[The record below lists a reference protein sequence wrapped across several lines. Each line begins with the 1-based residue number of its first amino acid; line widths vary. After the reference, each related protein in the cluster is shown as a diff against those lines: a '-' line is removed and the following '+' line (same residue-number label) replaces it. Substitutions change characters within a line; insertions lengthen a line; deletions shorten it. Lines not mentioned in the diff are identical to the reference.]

1 VSCVIAVLPSINVEQ
16 RKVSAYLKSDSMPL
30 TCSMETLSQ
39 SMHDGYTGPGF
50 IPSVKLQFS
59 VSELPYTKEFENIK
73 SKLRCSEHR
82 GESTFC
88 WVDTSQNGAPHYP
101 MCTQDLQEWARY
113 LVRVYFV
120 VCKFMLIKISA
131 RLKILTIRAT
141 LCLIHFI
148 SMKFERYVR
157 HELRHRHSYVYPP
170 SPSFTTTFA
179 SRRMLSAT
187 G

>member
-1 VSCVIAVLPSINVEQ
+1 
-16 RKVSAYLKSDSMPL
+16 MPL